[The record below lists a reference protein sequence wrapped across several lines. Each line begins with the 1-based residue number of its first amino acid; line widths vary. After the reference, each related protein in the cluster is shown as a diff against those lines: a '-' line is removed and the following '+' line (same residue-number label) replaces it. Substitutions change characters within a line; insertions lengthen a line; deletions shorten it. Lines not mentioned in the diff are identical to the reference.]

1 MWRSAHGTV
10 GALLCVL
17 PLGGAVAPNRPSV
30 KKRPEEVK
38 LQHKPVATL
47 SSEICATAVSYKL
60 TDALGPASVETPVQL
75 LVNENI
81 DESATSLH
89 LGM

>member
-1 MWRSAHGTV
+1 M
-10 GALLCVL
+10 
-17 PLGGAVAPNRPSV
+17 
-30 KKRPEEVK
+30 
-38 LQHKPVATL
+38 L

>member
-1 MWRSAHGTV
+1 M
-10 GALLCVL
+10 
-17 PLGGAVAPNRPSV
+17 
-30 KKRPEEVK
+30 
-38 LQHKPVATL
+38 L

-75 LVNENI
+75 LVNANI
-81 DESATSLH
+81 DESTTSLH

>member
-1 MWRSAHGTV
+1 M
-10 GALLCVL
+10 
-17 PLGGAVAPNRPSV
+17 
-30 KKRPEEVK
+30 
-38 LQHKPVATL
+38 L

-75 LVNENI
+75 LVNANI